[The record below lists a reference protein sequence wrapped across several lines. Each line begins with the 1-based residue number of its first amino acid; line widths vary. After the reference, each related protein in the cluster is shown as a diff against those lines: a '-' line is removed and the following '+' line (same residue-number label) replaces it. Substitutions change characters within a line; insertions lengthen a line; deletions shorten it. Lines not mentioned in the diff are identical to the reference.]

1 MFQGYSKKDVVTL
14 GFYEGLSENVGLVA
28 SGKGQISDNMMAVDC
43 WLLAS
48 NETQLTSPDVAVIP
62 VLFQVP

>member
-14 GFYEGLSENVGLVA
+14 GFYESLSENVGLVA

-48 NETQLTSPDVAVIP
+48 NETPAYQS
-62 VLFQVP
+62 